1 MNYVYHGS
9 SVPNLKIIKPRKSAH
24 IKEWVYGSPSIAVST
39 IFLSPMHSDYYYHLE
54 GDGVNYDLILVERKE
69 GMFREIFNYNG
80 YIYILD
86 GTNFKSGLTG
96 WTAEV
101 VSEHEEKVI
110 DTIYVENI
118 YEELI
123 RLNREGK
130 LKLYLYPLRPS
141 YIPLDNSDLIPKVI
155 RWQERGLNIDRFFEI
170 YPELKE
176 KYLEMIKNK

>member
-1 MNYVYHGS
+1 MYYVYHGS
-9 SVPNLKIIKPRKSAH
+9 SVPNLKVIKPRKSTH
-24 IKEWVYGSPSIAVST
+24 MKEWVYASSSIAVAT

-54 GDGVNYDLILVERKE
+54 GDGVDFELILVERKE
-69 GMFREIFNYNG
+69 EMFKEIFNYGG
-80 YIYILD
+80 YIYKLD

-110 DTIYVENI
+110 DIIYVKNI
-118 YEELI
+118 YKELI
-123 RLNREGK
+123 KLSREGK
-130 LKLYLYPLRPS
+130 LKLYLYPDRPS

-155 RWQERGLNIDRFFEI
+155 RWQEKGINIDKFYEI
-170 YPELKE
+170 YPELEE